1 MSYQYNQ
8 SIPGVVEGTMTGSKE
23 QDTYRKVTWRIVP
36 FFCLCYLAAY
46 LDRINVGLA
55 KLQMAGALGFSEVV
69 YGLGAGLF
77 FIGYIMFEVPSNLL
91 LQKMG
96 ARLWIARIM
105 ITWGLLSGATMFVT
119 TPMQFYVLRFLL
131 GVAEAGFFP
140 GVLLYLTYWYP
151 THKRSKIMAIFLVGL
166 PLASM
171 IGNPISGWIMTS
183 FAGLYGWAG
192 WQWLFFLEAIPSVL
206 LGIMVFSY
214 LPNSIEAAKW
224 LSTNEKKILSD
235 NLKKD
240 TLAEQ
245 HHSLWAALSSG
256 RVWLLGVIDMFLM
269 MSTYAIGFWLPTLI
283 RDTGVRD
290 TLDIGL
296 LTAIPHAFA
305 IVALLANGIS
315 SDRHRERRWHIVIP
329 MLVGAIGLSLTT
341 LYTSN
346 LTATV
351 ILFTIANVGIV
362 ATFPVFWC
370 LPSTFLTGRA
380 AAAGIALI
388 ASIANVGGF
397 AATFLLGWLK
407 QATDSPS
414 AGLLAFSAC
423 LVIGCFLVLSLP
435 AKTVNR

>member
-8 SIPGVVEGTMTGSKE
+8 SIPGVVGGSL
-23 QDTYRKVTWRIVP
+23 QDTREKDTYSKVTWRIIP

-55 KLQMAGALGFSEVV
+55 KLQMAGDLGFSEVV

-77 FIGYIMFEVPSNLL
+77 FIGYILFEVPSNLL

-105 ITWGLLSGATMFVT
+105 ITWGILSGLTMFVT
-119 TPMQFYVLRFLL
+119 TPMQFYVVRFLL

-151 THKRSKIMAIFLVGL
+151 TRMRSKIMAIFLVGL

-171 IGNPISGWIMTS
+171 IGNPISGWIMS
-183 FAGLYGWAG
+183 AFAGVHGWAG
-192 WQWLFFLEAIPSVL
+192 WQWLFFLEAIPSVV
-206 LGIMVFSY
+206 LGIMVFIY
-214 LPNSIEAAKW
+214 LPNNIDQAKW
-224 LSTNEKKILSD
+224 LAPEQKKILLD
-235 NLKKD
+235 NLKSD

-283 RDTGVRD
+283 REAGVRS
-290 TLDIGL
+290 TVDIGM

-305 IVALLANGIS
+305 ILALIANGIS
-315 SDRHRERRWHIVIP
+315 SDRHRERRWHIVVP
-329 MLVGAIGLSLTT
+329 MLIGALGLSLTT
-341 LYTSN
+341 LYTTN
-346 LTATV
+346 ITATIV
-351 ILFTIANVGIV
+351 LFTIANVGIL

-388 ASIANVGGF
+388 ASIANIGGF

-407 QATDSPS
+407 EATNSPS
-414 AGLLAFSAC
+414 GGLLAFSGC
-423 LVIGCFLVLSLP
+423 LVLGSLLVLSLP
-435 AKTVNR
+435 KKTVNR

>member
-8 SIPGVVEGTMTGSKE
+8 SIPGVAGGSL
-23 QDTYRKVTWRIVP
+23 QDTREKDTYSKVTWRIIP

-55 KLQMAGALGFSEVV
+55 KLQMAGDLGFSEVV

-77 FIGYIMFEVPSNLL
+77 FIGYILFEVPSNLL

-105 ITWGLLSGATMFVT
+105 ITWGILSGMTMLVT
-119 TPMQFYVLRFLL
+119 TPMQFYVVRFLL

-151 THKRSKIMAIFLVGL
+151 TRMRSKIMAIFLVGL

-171 IGNPISGWIMTS
+171 IGNPISGWIMS
-183 FAGLYGWAG
+183 AFAGVHGWAG
-192 WQWLFFLEAIPSVL
+192 WQWLFFLEAIPSVM
-206 LGIMVFSY
+206 LGIMVFIY
-214 LPNSIEAAKW
+214 LPNNIDQAKW
-224 LSTNEKKILSD
+224 LAPEQKKILHD
-235 NLKKD
+235 NLKTD

-283 RDTGVRD
+283 REAGVRS
-290 TLDIGL
+290 TVDIGM

-305 IVALLANGIS
+305 ILALILNGIS
-315 SDRHRERRWHIVIP
+315 SDRHRERRWHIVVP
-329 MLVGAIGLSLTT
+329 MLIGALGLSLTT
-341 LYTSN
+341 LYTTN
-346 LTATV
+346 ITATIV
-351 ILFTIANVGIV
+351 LFTIANVGIL

-407 QATDSPS
+407 EATNSPS
-414 AGLLAFSAC
+414 AGLLAFSGC
-423 LVIGCFLVLSLP
+423 LVLGSLLVLSLP
-435 AKTVNR
+435 KKTVNR